1 MVQLRYVG
9 LDRQRQ
15 GVLRAISA
23 QRNRCVLVFAI
34 FGGQC
39 LVYGFVSHR
48 QDASEASFLDNSIL
62 NGSIAAPE
70 TIFYRTCTDGS
81 LELCRP
87 IGETNSGVKDA
98 GLRTCRSERELFTAA
113 VNTTQ
118 GEKCLFFEDLGT
130 LPQGEWSIIRIPEAY
145 QAYPMDLDLRT
156 VVLAYTYGLEM
167 NVKPINNPSLSVV
180 RASMSVCAAGRANS
194 YTTMIIVKS
203 ALANSA
209 RRRQLREVIRRQAV
223 TINATVGLLFSL
235 GLPGNGQMPP
245 GLLSEISQFDDIL
258 LANYVD
264 TYLNLTLKTI
274 TNLRYVHHHC
284 LHTSPSF
291 VFLDDDHGINVTQP
305 HQVFSRRA
313 VVRNTGSKWFT
324 GTADYPFPHYPD
336 YPIGPCY
343 IIGADLIPKLSIA
356 AAFTRPL
363 PNEDVYVG
371 MMLMKLGVKIHP
383 LSNMFVHMLGF
394 TPSAVPLVG
403 GLDVFVKALKI

>member
-1 MVQLRYVG
+1 M
-9 LDRQRQ
+9 
-15 GVLRAISA
+15 
-23 QRNRCVLVFAI
+23 N
-34 FGGQC
+34 
-39 LVYGFVSHR
+39 
-48 QDASEASFLDNSIL
+48 ASITV
-62 NGSIAAPE
+62 PE
-70 TIFYRTCTDGS
+70 TTFYRPCTDDS
-81 LELCRP
+81 LELCRSLS
-87 IGETNSGVKDA
+87 ESNSGVIDA

-113 VNTTQ
+113 LNTTQ
-118 GEKCLFFEDLGT
+118 GDKCLSFEDLGT
-130 LPQGEWSIIRIPEAY
+130 LPQGEWSRVRIPEAY
-145 QAYPMDLDLRT
+145 QTYPMDLDLRT

-167 NVKPINNPSLSVV
+167 NIKPINNPSLSVV

-203 ALANSA
+203 ALADSA
-209 RRRQLREVIRRQAV
+209 RRRQLREVIHRQAE

-235 GLPGNGQMPP
+235 GLPVNGQMPLE
-245 GLLSEISQFDDIL
+245 LLSEISQFDDIL
-258 LANYVD
+258 LASYAD

-291 VFLDDDHGINVTQP
+291 VFLDDDHGINVTQLR
-305 HQVFSRRA
+305 QVFSKFSLPEVRGSIFGSINSRRA

-363 PNEDVYVG
+363 PN
-371 MMLMKLGVKIHP
+371 
-383 LSNMFVHMLGF
+383 
-394 TPSAVPLVG
+394 
-403 GLDVFVKALKI
+403 